1 MDRLEAYILGTVGL
15 LLALGSLLGQ
25 VLALAVG
32 QMRSAILLTVGVVL
46 GALPYRAG
54 YRLLSR

>member
-15 LLALGSLLGQ
+15 LLALGSLVGQ
-25 VLALAVG
+25 VLALAAG

-46 GALPYRAG
+46 GALLYRAG

>member
-46 GALPYRAG
+46 GALLYRAG